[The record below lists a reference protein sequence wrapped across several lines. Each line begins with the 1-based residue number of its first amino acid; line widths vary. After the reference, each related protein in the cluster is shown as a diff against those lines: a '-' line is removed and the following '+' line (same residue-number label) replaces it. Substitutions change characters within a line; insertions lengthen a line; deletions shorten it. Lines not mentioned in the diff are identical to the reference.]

1 MNRPFIKFAALSSA
15 LWMSSAFADWRL
27 KGDESS
33 LYFIS
38 IKKDSI
44 AEIHTFPQL
53 DGSITDA
60 GEFQFSIQLSAV
72 ETQIPIRNE
81 RMNEFLF
88 ETAKFPLAVGKGKL
102 NIAEIQKLAVGD
114 TAAITAPVTIELH
127 GKSVKKDVLFKVAKL
142 KEDKIWAVT
151 PVPFILNAADFEL
164 TAGVDKLRELA
175 LLPNIAQAVPVSA
188 SLTFVSS
195 EKGKK

>member
-1 MNRPFIKFAALSSA
+1 MNRPLLKFAALSSA
-15 LWMSSAFADWRL
+15 LWMSSAFADWSL

-33 LYFIS
+33 LHFIS

-60 GEFQFSIQLSAV
+60 GDFQFSIQLSTV

-88 ETAKFPLAVGKGKL
+88 ETAKFPLATGKGKL
-102 NIAEIQKLAVGD
+102 NIADIQKLAVGD
-114 TAAITAPVTIELH
+114 TAAITVPVTIELH
-127 GKSVKKDVLFKVAKL
+127 GKSVKKDVLFKVARL
-142 KEDKIWAVT
+142 KADKIWVVT
-151 PVPFILNAADFEL
+151 PVPFILDAADFEL

-175 LLPNIAQAVPVSA
+175 VLPNIAQAIPVSA